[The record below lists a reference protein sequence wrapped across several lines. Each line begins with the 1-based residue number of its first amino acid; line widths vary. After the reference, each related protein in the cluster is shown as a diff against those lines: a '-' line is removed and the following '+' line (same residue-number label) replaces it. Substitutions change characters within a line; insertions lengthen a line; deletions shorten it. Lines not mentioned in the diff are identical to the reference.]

1 MQQQCS
7 PRVVVSVKYHTNAN
21 PPPSTTLTTEHFRGC
36 GGVPTQVPWLL
47 WSSLRVC
54 LSLVGLLSLYHLAA
68 LDLSAAS
75 SARQVALHQAGY
87 HLFST
92 TPLVLQALFQLVRA
106 TVHLTERRDWL
117 GADVFHWL
125 LIKEVGRACFVGG
138 LASILVA
145 RLPGQVMLMHATSRD
160 EHADGVVGVGLPW
173 TAAAVVVLARSA
185 CSVAFRLGAQVG
197 VRVAMGF
204 GGVPVLVFRAQRPRG
219 TASVAD

>member
-1 MQQQCS
+1 M
-7 PRVVVSVKYHTNAN
+7 
-21 PPPSTTLTTEHFRGC
+21 LTTERWRA
-36 GGVPTQVPWLL
+36 TQVPWLL

-54 LSLVGLLSLYHLAA
+54 LSLVGLLCLYQLAA
-68 LDLSAAS
+68 LDHAAS
-75 SARQVALHQAGY
+75 SSARKVALYLQAGY

-92 TPLVLQALFQLVRA
+92 APLVLQALFQLVRA

-145 RLPGQVMLMHATSRD
+145 RLPGQVMLMHA
-160 EHADGVVGVGLPW
+160 HACDDADVVGVGLPW
-173 TAAAVVVLARSA
+173 TQAAVAVLARSA
-185 CSVAFRLGAQVG
+185 CSVAFRLGAQVV
-197 VRVAMGF
+197 VRVAMGL

-219 TASVAD
+219 TASVE